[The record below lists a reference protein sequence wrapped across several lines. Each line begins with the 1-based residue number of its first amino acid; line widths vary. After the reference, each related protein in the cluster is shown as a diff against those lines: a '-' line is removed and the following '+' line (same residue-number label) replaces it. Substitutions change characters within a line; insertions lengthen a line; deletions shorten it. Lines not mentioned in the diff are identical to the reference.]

1 MIKLL
6 VSDLDGTLLNKDHR
20 IDDTIHNNLAKVREL
35 GGILAVASGREPAS
49 VYNLNLIDTY
59 YICMNGS
66 LLLTPKG
73 EIVYEKP
80 LDKDFVLEIAMECPD
95 VLFYYAGVE
104 STHIRQTK
112 EEMVSFLSAY
122 SNFDMIM
129 NYISIA
135 GPAWQYNQSIDTL
148 EEATILKITSNHVT
162 EDQRKRVN
170 AVFDRWK
177 DKVINAPASEGAF
190 EFTDITATKGY
201 GVKRLQ
207 EHFGLKDS
215 EIAVYGD
222 SSNDYS
228 MLSLYPNA
236 FVPSNGTDEAKALAK
251 EVLGPS
257 DEYSVSRHMIEL
269 MSRG

>member
-6 VSDLDGTLLNKDHR
+6 VSDLDGTLLNREHR

-49 VYNLNLIDTY
+49 VYNLNLVDTY

-80 LDKDFVLEIAMECPD
+80 LDKDFVLELASECSD
-95 VLFYYAGVE
+95 VLFYYGGIE
-104 STHIRQTK
+104 RTLITQTQ
-112 EEMVSFLSAY
+112 EEMINFLSAY
-122 SNFDMIM
+122 SNFEFIM
-129 NYISIA
+129 NYITVA
-135 GPAWQYNQSIDTL
+135 GSAWQHGQSIEDL
-148 EEATILKITSNHVT
+148 AKATTFKITCNHAT
-162 EDQRKRVN
+162 EEQKKRVN

-236 FVPSNGTDEAKALAK
+236 FVPANGTDGAKAYAK